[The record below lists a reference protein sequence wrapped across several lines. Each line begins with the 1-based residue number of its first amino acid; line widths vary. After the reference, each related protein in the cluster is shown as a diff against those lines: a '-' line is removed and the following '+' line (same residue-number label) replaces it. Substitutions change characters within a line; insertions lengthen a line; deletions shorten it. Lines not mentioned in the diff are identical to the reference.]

1 MPDNQN
7 QHQQVA
13 NEIHLLSWKTAS
25 NTDQRTVL
33 DGEVDMQGISEIW
46 AHEADLGQDIYAV
59 KMVYFVKGY
68 RKKDDKTG
76 RRLQQ
81 SPLVVGY
88 RQLQGEW
95 QYSPKYVS
103 PKWEKF
109 LVWQQMGSKEWI
121 DMLMEGRHYPTKDGL
136 GMELDKLIME
146 PALYYRK
153 PEKIRRW
160 QQQIGAG
167 EAGWT
172 QRTRPHHLGEDGMPQ
187 IHMIEDNTRS
197 CVWPSRCGF
206 FGYCHESLAIDDPE
220 KFVARKPHHQPETGL
235 VQIGVS
241 GGLRATELQGNEYLA
256 LKLQELLD
264 YAHGREIIWVDRSR
278 VLQRHRCEMSRWLEY
293 HYRGFGVR
301 PKATA
306 MPLATGIV
314 VHEGLGALML
324 GKSEDDAVG
333 VAMECY
339 QRIIRDGGIRE
350 DEFTED
356 GQPITD
362 MADWETEMEQMCL
375 AEGIIRMANRKVIG
389 NEGGL
394 LERYRVLAVEKE
406 VIRILH
412 EDPDRVWVW
421 QARADGVLE
430 KRGGLEARSRDGY
443 QQQLERSVAGILGD
457 LGGIEIGGPQD
468 PYSNA

>member
-33 DGEVDMQGISEIW
+33 DGEVDMQGMSEIW

-121 DMLMEGRHYPTKDGL
+121 DMLIEGRHYPTKDGL

-153 PEKIRRW
+153 PEKIARW
-160 QQQIGAG
+160 QAQTSWA
-167 EAGWT
+167 ERGWT
-172 QRTRPHHLGEDGMPQ
+172 LNTATPEAPFGPDGHPVF
-187 IHMIEDNTRS
+187 IEDNTRS

-235 VQIGVS
+235 VQISVS
-241 GGLRATELQGNEYLA
+241 EGLRATELQGNEYLA

-264 YAHGREIIWVDRSR
+264 YARGREIIWVDRSR

-293 HYRGFGVR
+293 HYRGKGVR

-339 QRIIRDGGIRE
+339 QRIIKEGGIRE

-362 MADWETEMEQMCL
+362 LADWETEMEQMCL

-412 EDPDRVWVW
+412 EDQDRVWVW

-430 KRGGLEARSRDGY
+430 KRGGLEARSHGGY

>member
-1 MPDNQN
+1 
-7 QHQQVA
+7 
-13 NEIHLLSWKTAS
+13 
-25 NTDQRTVL
+25 L
-33 DGEVDMQGISEIW
+33 D
-46 AHEADLGQDIYAV
+46 
-59 KMVYFVKGY
+59 
-68 RKKDDKTG
+68 
-76 RRLQQ
+76 
-81 SPLVVGY
+81 
-88 RQLQGEW
+88 
-95 QYSPKYVS
+95 
-103 PKWEKF
+103 
-109 LVWQQMGSKEWI
+109 
-121 DMLMEGRHYPTKDGL
+121 
-136 GMELDKLIME
+136 
-146 PALYYRK
+146 
-153 PEKIRRW
+153 
-160 QQQIGAG
+160 
-167 EAGWT
+167 
-172 QRTRPHHLGEDGMPQ
+172 
-187 IHMIEDNTRS
+187 
-197 CVWPSRCGF
+197 
-206 FGYCHESLAIDDPE
+206 IDDPE

-235 VQIGVS
+235 VQIQDSIALDLNLVD
-241 GGLRATELQGNEYLA
+241 EHLA
-256 LKLQELLD
+256 LKLKDLMD
-264 YAHGREIIWVDRSR
+264 YARGREIIWVDRSR

-293 HYRGFGVR
+293 HYRGSGVR

-324 GKSEDDAVG
+324 GKSEDEAVG

-339 QRIIRDGGIRE
+339 QRIIKDGGIRE